1 MKEQGTGGGKNDTLS
16 EMLSLVLSWE
26 ILTFNGRL
34 DCSKMHS
41 MLFCST
47 HFLSQV
53 FFYPPPPLQ
62 ISSFQMFSGGI
73 ERFQWHKIG

>member
-41 MLFCST
+41 ILFCST

-53 FFYPPPPLQ
+53 FFYPPPLQ
-62 ISSFQMFSGGI
+62 ISENI
-73 ERFQWHKIG
+73 

>member
-41 MLFCST
+41 ILFCST

-53 FFYPPPPLQ
+53 FFYPPPPPLQ
-62 ISSFQMFSGGI
+62 ISENI
-73 ERFQWHKIG
+73 